1 MGVKVSSFIIKKS
14 TLCFNRNINVA
25 LLTFFVLVNCS
36 IKLNFAWW
44 ITVNFAVKFAV
55 NFIGNFYF
63 GLVPKGLELMF
74 EPTIGNNDQSFLGNW
89 CSKMRWF
96 SLSLMKEILQ
106 FSDKTIAENTSK
118 INKTETS
125 LKSIQTKSNSKPL
138 RLTFKVMK

>member
-1 MGVKVSSFIIKKS
+1 M
-14 TLCFNRNINVA
+14 
-25 LLTFFVLVNCS
+25 VNCS
-36 IKLNFAWW
+36 INLNFAWW
-44 ITVNFAVKFAV
+44 ITVNFAVKFAI

-74 EPTIGNNDQSFLGNW
+74 EPTIGNNDQSFLGNC

-125 LKSIQTKSNSKPL
+125 LKSI
-138 RLTFKVMK
+138 